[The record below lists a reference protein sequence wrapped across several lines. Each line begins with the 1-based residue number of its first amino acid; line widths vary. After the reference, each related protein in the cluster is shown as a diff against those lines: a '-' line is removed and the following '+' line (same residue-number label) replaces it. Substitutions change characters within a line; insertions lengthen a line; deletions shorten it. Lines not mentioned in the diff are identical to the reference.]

1 MSNKESFEP
10 TRNIYT
16 KLEDVLYPELNKNKN
31 IEEFPSI
38 NNYTKNKKGIL
49 KRSTLVSQ
57 PETTKHRQYVNKPYV
72 TSFINVINSSMY
84 SIK

>member
-38 NNYTKNKKGIL
+38 NNYTKNKKSII
-49 KRSTLVSQ
+49 KRSTGKSM

-72 TSFINVINSSMY
+72 TSFINVLNSS
-84 SIK
+84 K